1 MLKSSKQFYNY
12 LIMTLILAFFMQTF
26 NQSLHHLLNHLTL
39 IHTLTFTLLSI
50 SLLTFYIINK
60 PRTVY
65 LIDFA
70 CFKPPSTFRVSY
82 ATAIEHGQ
90 IILAS
95 QPKSIA
101 FLVKIFERSGL
112 GEETVLPHTL
122 HYLPPNPS
130 MMDARDESESVI
142 FSAMDSL
149 LQQTGI
155 NPKDIDILIV
165 NCSLFAPT
173 PSLSAMVVNKYK
185 MRSNVKSYNLSGMG
199 CSAGLISI
207 DLAKRLLQVHRES
220 YAVVISTEIL
230 TPNSYRG
237 KERSML
243 LPNCLFRMG
252 GAAILLT
259 NKRSQSTHAKYSLLH
274 VIRTHK
280 GSEDKSYHC
289 VTQEE
294 DSEGHVGIALN
305 LDLMAIAAN
314 SLKSNIS
321 TIGPLVLPVTEQ
333 LLFLFNLLG
342 RKMFKLDLKP
352 YIPDF
357 KKAFDHFCIHAG
369 GRAVIDELQKRLK
382 LSSEHV
388 EASRMTLHR
397 FGNTSSS
404 SLWYELGYMEAKG
417 RMKKGDRVWQIGF
430 GSGFKCNSAVWECNR
445 EIEATKNGAWADC
458 IHRYPVNEPEIVK
471 L

>member
-1 MLKSSKQFYNY
+1 MLNLAKQSYDY
-12 LIMTLILAFFMQTF
+12 LTISTPSFQ
-26 NQSLHHLLNHLTL
+26 QSPFHLLNHLSF
-39 IHTLTFTLLSI
+39 IH
-50 SLLTFYIINK
+50 LLTFSSLTIISILIFYILNK
-60 PRTVY
+60 PKTVY
-65 LIDFA
+65 LLDFA
-70 CFKPPSTFRVSY
+70 CFKPPPVLRVPH
-82 ATAIEHGQ
+82 ATAAEHGR

-101 FLVKIFERSGL
+101 FQVKIFERSGL
-112 GEETVLPHTL
+112 GEETCLPHPL
-122 HYLPPNPS
+122 HYLPPNPN
-130 MMDARDESESVI
+130 MIDARDESQLVI

-149 LQQTGI
+149 LRKTGL

-165 NCSLFAPT
+165 NCSLFSPT
-173 PSLSAMVVNKYK
+173 PSISAMVVNKYK
-185 MRSNVKSYNLSGMG
+185 MRSNVKSFNFSGMG

-207 DLAKRLLQVHRES
+207 DFAKNLLQVHPES
-220 YAVVISTEIL
+220 YAVVISTEII
-230 TPNSYRG
+230 TPNSYLG

-259 NKRSQSTHAKYSLLH
+259 NKRSQRKHAKYSLLH

-280 GSEDKSYHC
+280 GSDEKSYRC

-294 DSEGHVGIALN
+294 DKEGHVGIALN
-305 LDLMAIAAN
+305 LDLMTIAAN
-314 SLKSNIS
+314 SLTANIS
-321 TIGPLVLPVTEQ
+321 TIGPIVLPASEQ
-333 LLFLFNLLG
+333 LVFVLNFLG
-342 RKMFKLDLKP
+342 RKFLKLDLKP

-369 GRAVIDELQKRLK
+369 GRAVIDELQKNLR

-388 EASRMTLHR
+388 EASRMALHR

-404 SLWYELGYMEAKG
+404 SLWYELGYIEAKG
-417 RMKKGDRVWQIGF
+417 RMKKGDRAWQIGF
-430 GSGFKCNSAVWECNR
+430 GSGFKCNSAVWKCNR
-445 EIEATKNGAWADC
+445 DIEANKNGGAWADC
-458 IHRYPVNEPEIVK
+458 IHRYPVNEPDVIK